1 MNGSLTGT
9 FMDGALGSLVAHVVI
24 VEQQR
29 NPDQSTA
36 FVTAAEADA
45 WPNNWGVNIQGVCA
59 NTS

>member
-1 MNGSLTGT
+1 
-9 FMDGALGSLVAHVVI
+9 MDGALGSLVAHVVI